1 MTSNS
6 HMLTKEKGGTAQQGR
21 AQSPQY
27 LSEVRVKNFG
37 IMVRFHQ
44 ESRSS
49 NVFMVMKQV

>member
-1 MTSNS
+1 
-6 HMLTKEKGGTAQQGR
+6 MLTKEKGGTAQQGR